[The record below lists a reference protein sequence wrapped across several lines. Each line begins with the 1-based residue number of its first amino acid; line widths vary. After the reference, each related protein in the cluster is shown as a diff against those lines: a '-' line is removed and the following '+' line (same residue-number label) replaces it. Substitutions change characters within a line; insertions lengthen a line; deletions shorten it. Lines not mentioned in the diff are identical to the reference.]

1 MPASRFRLAT
11 VLIAGF
17 LCAAAL
23 GYAPSAYAQPGPPAA
38 ELDSGAA
45 LDRARIHYESAKYS
59 ACVDSF
65 TRLLERSESLRPKER
80 ASARTY
86 LAACLIAQSRLEDAR
101 QQFRQAILEDR
112 QLEPPDPVVFPQA
125 VIDVF
130 VQVRS
135 SLMDA
140 LRKQQEEEFL
150 RSTEQAEARRK
161 QVARERE
168 RVAELERLASTETL
182 VKKNERWMA
191 WVPFGL
197 GQFHNDD
204 QVLGWVFLSTE
215 LALAATAITATSIE
229 LGLHAQAEGGQAP
242 LDPEDLSNKVRAA
255 HQVGTTA
262 WLALIG
268 VAAAGIIEAN
278 LSFQAEL
285 PAGQRRRPLP
295 DSLRSSEPSSSRTD
309 TLSIAPAVGGNWVG
323 VSGSF

>member
-1 MPASRFRLAT
+1 MLVSRHCFAT
-11 VLIAGF
+11 VLLAGL
-17 LCAAAL
+17 LCVSSAGHAQSAA
-23 GYAPSAYAQPGPPAA
+23 GTSP

-45 LDRARIHYESAKYS
+45 LDRARIYYESAKYS
-59 ACVDSF
+59 ACVDAFS
-65 TRLLERSESLRPKER
+65 RLLERSETLRPKER

-86 LAACLIAQSRLEDAR
+86 LAACLIAQNRLDDAR

-112 QLEPPDPVVFPQA
+112 QLEAPDPVVFPQA

-140 LRKQQEEEFL
+140 LRQQQEEEFL
-150 RSTEQAEARRK
+150 RSTEEAAAQRK
-161 QVARERE
+161 RVERERE
-168 RVAELERLASTETL
+168 RVAELERLASTET
-182 VKKNERWMA
+182 VIKKNERWMA

-215 LALAATAITATSIE
+215 LVLAGTAITATSIE
-229 LGLHAQAEGGQAP
+229 LGLHSQAQGGRAP
-242 LDPEDLSNKVRAA
+242 LDAQDLTNKVRAA
-255 HQVGTTA
+255 HQVGTAA

-278 LSFQAEL
+278 LSFQSEL

-295 DSLRSSEPSSSRTD
+295 DSVRSSESDTSRPA
-309 TLSIAPAVGGNWVG
+309 TLSITPVVGDNWVG
-323 VSGSF
+323 VSGVF

>member
-1 MPASRFRLAT
+1 MLVSRHCFAT
-11 VLIAGF
+11 VLLAGL
-17 LCAAAL
+17 LCASSTVHAQSAA
-23 GYAPSAYAQPGPPAA
+23 GSAP

-45 LDRARIHYESAKYS
+45 LDRARIYYESAKYS
-59 ACVDSF
+59 ACVDAFS
-65 TRLLERSESLRPKER
+65 RLLERSESLRPKER

-86 LAACLIAQSRLEDAR
+86 LAACLIAQNRLDDAR

-140 LRKQQEEEFL
+140 LRQQQEEEFL
-150 RSTEQAEARRK
+150 RSTEEAAAQRKRAE
-161 QVARERE
+161 RERE
-168 RVAELERLASTETL
+168 RVAELERLASTET
-182 VKKNERWMA
+182 VIKKNERWMA

-215 LALAATAITATSIE
+215 LVLAGTAITATSIE
-229 LGLHAQAEGGQAP
+229 LGLHAQAEGGRAP
-242 LDPEDLSNKVRAA
+242 LDAEDLTSKVRAA
-255 HQVGTTA
+255 HQVGTVA

-278 LSFQAEL
+278 LSFRPEL

-295 DSLRSSEPSSSRTD
+295 DSVRSREAGTSQPATFR
-309 TLSIAPAVGGNWVG
+309 IAPVLGDNWVG